1 MPPKLDELNVDVIIF
16 GKLEDGRPWPAKILP
31 MPAVTWLDLEK
42 RKNSYYVRWFG
53 YHRDGYIDK
62 TDAMPFLEHKDAFLQ
77 APIKETIRDLA
88 IKGMLDDAVKQG
100 ILEESRGTELLLTPG
115 VPSEEE
121 VYKQK
126 LIRRLEG
133 DELTLSSLGHSVAD
147 RPPGLKLKQF
157 LLKHP
162 DVFFLRADLR
172 GDAVSL
178 VADIPARNRRE
189 TLRTSWREALQE
201 RMENAASIPSQPA
214 AVLNGTWEIYAWGYN
229 AHANDEQLVAQIPE
243 VSRPKCYFQ
252 HVQPDDANQ
261 LPASQV
267 CFSATRDRHT
277 WNRRIDAPEAIAPLL
292 RTLSRDDDIQLCWH
306 PLSSQQIAALP
317 STADDR
323 FALVSGDEDGTF
335 AHFTFCGESFV
346 GTSWET
352 LWEHAL
358 LEMGAELGHMQIECV
373 LPKAHYPQSRR
384 ICPIV
389 RFLARK
395 ISAEDAWNSVDASFL
410 PLIESPSSPSSPT
423 GSPRMPPSQG
433 SPRSTP
439 MHAGQC
445 SGHVWSPFFSPASP
459 AYSPT
464 TSVRLFASPP
474 CSPPSRVPSLEQEA
488 SAWPTNQFE
497 SEVGV
502 PEVAGPAAASARQLL
517 SEPRLLEVL
526 QGALSAGA
534 QHEGLARRAMELMLA
549 LLKSSEEN
557 SAPAVVGLADK
568 LALEFRKPQWVG
580 LIEPMKPMA
589 FASYTVGWPARVLH
603 LLLGR
608 YLENGAGLIRR
619 DVLYT
624 TEFSEQFAEQLR
636 EEEPV
641 AGQQRHITAEPDT
654 SLERTAS
661 ASRRCRSFRGG
672 CPTDTP
678 AAEVAALATPAG
690 FHGTSDMF
698 WDQLLAL
705 LVEES
710 KLMDVSPQLLAVF
723 SDSALAGNLPCVPAR
738 IVSAVLQSLGRARL
752 PAEVRATYLWCLTKA
767 VVAWQD
773 SYVKKT
779 DPEIESSIEPC
790 GSAAAPSIQVRA
802 HRNPQ
807 SPAEYFVHRALRS
820 TASHCPELACN
831 CRSLP

>member
-261 LPASQV
+261 LPG
-267 CFSATRDRHT
+267 
-277 WNRRIDAPEAIAPLL
+277 L
-292 RTLSRDDDIQLCWH
+292 RFVGH
-306 PLSSQQIAALP
+306 EFM
-317 STADDR
+317 TAEFVPCKHNCDLRYDKKRNDDR

-395 ISAEDAWNSVDASFL
+395 ISAEDAWNS
-410 PLIESPSSPSSPT
+410 
-423 GSPRMPPSQG
+423 
-433 SPRSTP
+433 
-439 MHAGQC
+439 
-445 SGHVWSPFFSPASP
+445 
-459 AYSPT
+459 
-464 TSVRLFASPP
+464 
-474 CSPPSRVPSLEQEA
+474 
-488 SAWPTNQFE
+488 
-497 SEVGV
+497 VGV

-790 GSAAAPSIQVRA
+790 GSAAAPSIQ
-802 HRNPQ
+802 
-807 SPAEYFVHRALRS
+807 
-820 TASHCPELACN
+820 
-831 CRSLP
+831 